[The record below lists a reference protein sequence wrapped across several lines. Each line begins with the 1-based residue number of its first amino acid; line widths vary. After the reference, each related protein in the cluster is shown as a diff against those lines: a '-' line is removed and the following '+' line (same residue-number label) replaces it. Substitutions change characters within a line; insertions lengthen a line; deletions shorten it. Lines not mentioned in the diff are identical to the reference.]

1 MSVSSWFAGIVKSD
15 VLWLE
20 NGPSINCSQNIFS
33 VSEIHV
39 VLQSLKQ
46 MSTLAIVAI
55 SIKSM
60 C

>member
-20 NGPSINCSQNIFS
+20 NGLSINCSQNIFS

-46 MSTLAIVAI
+46 MSALAIVAI